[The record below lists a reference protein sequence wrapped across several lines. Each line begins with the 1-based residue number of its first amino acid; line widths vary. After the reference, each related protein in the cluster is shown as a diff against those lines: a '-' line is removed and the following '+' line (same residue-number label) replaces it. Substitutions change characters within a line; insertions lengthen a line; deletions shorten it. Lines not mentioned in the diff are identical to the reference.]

1 MSPSSSTSCP
11 LPCGI
16 LAPGCCKQAADPGL
30 FFLSFLTATGLCL
43 FQHSCVPLSPLVA
56 GNNSMHTQVH
66 QRKLPLTALQGHD
79 GVCESY
85 APSFNHKVSNFSTRS
100 VHFGYSD
107 CTSTQ
112 KSTPAIVTLKS
123 YILLIL
129 PTKIVLLVKNECI

>member
-1 MSPSSSTSCP
+1 
-11 LPCGI
+11 
-16 LAPGCCKQAADPGL
+16 
-30 FFLSFLTATGLCL
+30 
-43 FQHSCVPLSPLVA
+43 
-56 GNNSMHTQVH
+56 MHTQVH

-85 APSFNHKVSNFSTRS
+85 APSFNQKVSNFSTRS

-123 YILLIL
+123 YFLLIL
-129 PTKIVLLVKNECI
+129 PTKIVLLVKMNVFRLTIRLSCYSEQVILLQCIILVLSFKATWHDMPL